1 MSGVLIF
8 MTVHAQQLPVAA
20 VCRIVVVIVVSVMY
34 GKRLEIRV
42 SELARASATNPGI
55 NPERLFA
62 IGRIPLFPVA
72 PCFSN
77 NAIQLVTV
85 RLNEFRSF
93 GWH

>member
-20 VCRIVVVIVVSVMY
+20 VCWIVVVIVVSVMY

-42 SELARASATNPGI
+42 SELARASPTNPGI
-55 NPERLFA
+55 NSERLFT
-62 IGRIPLFPVA
+62 IGHIPLFPAA
-72 PCFSN
+72 PCLGN
-77 NAIQLVTV
+77 NAIQLVAV

-93 GWH
+93 G